1 MHSDTNEKRTFYW
14 IDYETWGV
22 NPATDKPCQ
31 FAGIRT
37 DEDLNIIGEPLVI
50 YCQPPND
57 YLPSPEAC
65 LVTGITP
72 QLAMSKGLSEP
83 EFMNKIHTELS
94 KPNTCTVGY
103 NNVRFDDEV
112 TRYGFYRNFI
122 DPYEWSW
129 KNGNSRWDLLD
140 VLRACYSLR
149 PDGINW
155 AYDEDGLPSFK
166 LEKLSI
172 ANGIEHAS
180 AHDAKSDVIALIE
193 LAKVVKKAQP
203 KLFEYLFIHRDK
215 RQLQKLIDVTNN
227 KPLVHISGMFGTSRS
242 NTSWIMPIIE
252 HPKNSNAVVAI
263 DLALDPTPLFD
274 LNADDLRTRLY
285 TKKSDLSED
294 ELPAPIKTIHLNKCP
309 ILATAKV
316 LSEADAKRINLDRTN
331 CLENFRLLQESITL
345 IKNKLSEL
353 YAKEIEYPKND
364 NIDAQLYNGFFTT
377 TDKNAMCTIRS
388 TSPENLH
395 SIELSYD
402 DERIPKLLFNYRAR
416 NFPHTLDEKELFRW
430 NNYRREYFET
440 HGFQFM
446 ESIESLA
453 IKFESDEKKV
463 RILKDLVKYAQDLT

>member
-1 MHSDTNEKRTFYW
+1 MHIKEKRTFYW

-22 NPATDKPCQ
+22 NPTTDKPCQ

-65 LVTGITP
+65 LITGITP
-72 QLAMSKGLSEP
+72 QLAMSKGLPEP
-83 EFMNKIHTELS
+83 EFMKKIHQELS

-122 DPYEWSW
+122 EPYDWAW

-140 VLRACYSLR
+140 VMRACYSLR

-155 AYDEDGLPSFK
+155 AYDEGGLPSFK
-166 LEKLSI
+166 LEKLSK
-172 ANGIEHAS
+172 ANNIEHAS

-203 KLFEYLFIHRDK
+203 KIFEYLFEHRDK
-215 RQLQKLIDVTNN
+215 NQLKKLIDFESN
-227 KPLVHISGMFGTSRS
+227 KPLVHVSGMYGTSRN

-252 HPKNSNAVVAI
+252 HPSKSNTLIAL
-263 DLALDPTPLFD
+263 DLAMDPTPLFD
-274 LNADDLRTRLY
+274 LGIDDLKARLY

-294 ELPAPIKTIHLNKCP
+294 ELRLPIKVIQLNKCP
-309 ILATAKV
+309 ILATARA
-316 LSEADAKRINLDRTN
+316 LSESDANRINLDRN
-331 CLENFRLLQESITL
+331 FCLKNFSLFKNSIPIISSKLAELFSQES
-345 IKNKLSEL
+345 
-353 YAKEIEYPKND
+353 EYPKSNNVD
-364 NIDAQLYNGFFTT
+364 SQLYDGFFNT
-377 TDKNAMCTIRS
+377 TDKIAMDTINS
-388 TSPENLH
+388 ANPENLNSVDLTH
-395 SIELSYD
+395 V

-416 NFPHTLDEKELFRW
+416 NFPHTLDEKEIYRW
-430 NNYRREYFET
+430 NSHRREYFET
-440 HGFQFM
+440 QGYQFM
-446 ESIESLA
+446 EAIESLA
-453 IKFESDEKKV
+453 IKYENDEKKV
-463 RILKDLVKYAQDLT
+463 RILKELVKYAQSLT